1 METIPVHE
9 MIYSKII
16 VSGDEIS
23 GTSHLYTTA
32 LYHIFIILLMID
44 TINLN
49 SLRVIKIT
57 IIKDN
62 NTTTIRI
69 VNMTITLMYQ

>member
-9 MIYSKII
+9 MIYSKVI
-16 VSGDEIS
+16 VSGDKIS
-23 GTSHLYTTA
+23 STSHLYTTA

-57 IIKDN
+57 IVKDN

-69 VNMTITLMYQ
+69 VYMTITLMYQ